1 MAAYNVYLGDLG
13 NSGLSDTE
21 KETLKNTLQG
31 WFAKIVA
38 DGDTAIVSW
47 VKDAPATIQEY
58 ELLCY
63 FVSSSSSSILKF
75 MPGNTGGGT
84 DNGFTVLAPTQ
95 AGSEVYVSNS
105 KSGLAEITF
114 HELMHNK
121 LNLKDPELHKKN
133 GLAKIPIPLG
143 GQPSVENISDM
154 KAAIKNKQVQWTG
167 GWLASKDPAN
177 GYL

>member
-1 MAAYNVYLGDLG
+1 MASYNVYLGEVG
-13 NSGLSDTE
+13 SSGLTDAE
-21 KETLKNTLQG
+21 KDTLKNTLQG
-31 WFAKIVA
+31 WFGKIV
-38 DGDTAIVSW
+38 DSGDTAMVSW
-47 VKDAPATIQEY
+47 VKDTPATIQEN

-63 FVSSSSSSILKF
+63 FVSSSGSSILKF

-95 AGSEVYVSNS
+95 AGSEVYVSGS

-121 LNLKDPELHKKN
+121 LNLKDPELHKKD

-143 GQPSVENISDM
+143 GQPSAQNIKDM
-154 KAAIKNKQVQWTG
+154 NAALKNKQVQWTG
-167 GWLASKDPAN
+167 GWSAAKDPLN